1 MSSYWKSYQYNQIV
15 KSVQVQVGPPIL
27 RACSR
32 QSQTENWKLQTRI
45 RNKMNLVCAKINGH
59 KKITLNEELIRE
71 KLEFVK
77 L

>member
-1 MSSYWKSYQYNQIV
+1 
-15 KSVQVQVGPPIL
+15 
-27 RACSR
+27 
-32 QSQTENWKLQTRI
+32 
-45 RNKMNLVCAKINGH
+45 MNLVCAKKNGH